1 MGEEGGE
8 GRRERG
14 GKEERDPASLV
25 SSPWRALRRVTG
37 PQRGSGPGHRPTSR
51 E

>member
-1 MGEEGGE
+1 MGEKGGE

-14 GKEERDPASLV
+14 GKEVRNPASLV
-25 SSPWRALRRVTG
+25 SLPWRALGRVTG
-37 PQRGSGPGHRPTSR
+37 PQRASAPGHRPTSR